1 MNTYS
6 SLKRSFDSQIQGR
19 KIQEPNVAITSNR
32 AKKSPRLCSPEQT
45 LDQFIE
51 LKPQHIQQTLK
62 KKKVIQ
68 GQQGKSKSQI
78 NTAKK
83 GFFPSQEKKLKKS
96 IQQQTKKKSNT
107 LFLSNST
114 SPQKQMNPKKHA
126 QINNIGEMLIKQQ
139 INKQNLQKD
148 VKQLPEKK
156 NLNNVEKRQQS
167 KKEDIQ
173 LYINCKRAQDTIN
186 LKHQEIQML
195 LEQKKKIENLVK
207 LDQLRKKILSKQ
219 KTIDARIKS
228 PKKGK
233 KKLKKNKQKEYP
245 DKILSP
251 EQEKPGKL
259 IDKLIKRQ
267 EQHTKM
273 QQNQFQLKYEQQQNK
288 QTKIKKHIDL
298 PQNEEEHSL
307 SYMQPN
313 DQILPNEVEETLNQ
327 FPPSN
332 YLKELVKTLISNNEV
347 LSTANLAQHDFQL
360 LEFYYMQA
368 AATKIQS
375 VWRGFYQRK
384 LILDS
389 YLRYLE
395 QEDQLQQENGQY
407 QNSSFLKESNQSSS
421 PKVANPPQSQN
432 NSELQY
438 EEEEEEEDSQRRQLD
453 VQQAITKIL
462 KKQQDSPQNQSS
474 QSFSQQQ
481 SDDLVVINQVPRG
494 SEIEDNDNEIKEN
507 GDLQNSIHDHKISKQ
522 ESIIQEIQHQLNDW
536 NFNLENLIT
545 ENRKSYAI
553 KTLKEQMQQ
562 AIITIVQSQIQKFQE
577 QQSKQQ
583 TETEQ
588 SVDFKM
594 RLSQETNT
602 EKNFN
607 DIRKKFKSVQE
618 QSEERLLQSSKDQS
632 TDINRSSLLALQS
645 QLMRREIEL
654 LSMREEAIQLRYQ
667 AEIKKN
673 ENDDNKKSELNLW
686 LKKEL
691 EDLQQTRQAIEIS
704 TKKEASAMKKIQ
716 RDLIIAQSF
725 DENNSKLQSLRKRV
739 DEQLSNL
746 KQSKQSISDIKLI
759 NNFCIP
765 NENELEKLAET
776 QSEDFNYEEQFQQ
789 KQFLK
794 DNFIE
799 SYETIEKSAKV
810 NLVVS
815 DLVLD
820 LLQEMTEEL
829 FLSENKFDI
838 LIQTLIRQSI
848 IPQIPTSI
856 IEIRYYIHNLFD
868 YILPQHYYEI
878 IKNINLPYGFSPQK
892 RLQFIHG
899 YMEQDESQ
907 YNEFLTFVLKEEYF
921 LEYEQYR
928 LQQNEAE
935 NEDSVTQAL
944 KELEHIHN
952 RAIFDACNEALN
964 FQRPYYCNS
973 GSPYPWE
980 GKIGH
985 KVINDNDLSEIFKNM
1000 ELKVVQWANSLCGLL
1015 PVEEEIAVSKE
1026 KQVILDEKNQ
1036 QIMLQQM
1043 QYQDNPEL
1051 MDQDYQQDPISQIR
1065 EQRLYKALIQDFKD
1079 LEYRWNQDQDDKA
1092 ELLMEIGDLIFEQC
1106 IEEFLIE
1113 SVVL

>member
-6 SLKRSFDSQIQGR
+6 SLKSFDSQIQGR

-32 AKKSPRLCSPEQT
+32 AKKSPRLCSPEQS

-51 LKPQHIQQTLK
+51 LKPQHMQQTLK

-96 IQQQTKKKSNT
+96 IQHQTKKKSNT

-114 SPQKQMNPKKHA
+114 SPQKQMNPKKPV

-156 NLNNVEKRQQS
+156 NQNTVEKRQNVQ
-167 KKEDIQ
+167 KDDIQ

-186 LKHQEIQML
+186 LKNQQIQML
-195 LEQKKKIENLVK
+195 LEQKKKIENLFK
-207 LDQLRKKILSKQ
+207 LEQLRKKILSKK
-219 KTIDARIKS
+219 KTIDTRIKS

-233 KKLKKNKQKEYP
+233 KKLKKNKQKEQIE
-245 DKILSP
+245 KILCSN
-251 EQEKPGKL
+251 QEKPGKL

-273 QQNQFQLKYEQQQNK
+273 EQNQQQLKQEQLQNK
-288 QTKIKKHIDL
+288 QNKIQKQIDL
-298 PQNEEEHSL
+298 PQYDEEHSF
-307 SYMQPN
+307 SYIEPT
-313 DQILPNEVEETLNQ
+313 DQILPNEVEDTLNQ

-332 YLKELVKTLISNNEV
+332 YLKELVKNLIQNNEV
-347 LSTANLAQHDFQL
+347 LATANLAQHDFKL

-389 YLRYLE
+389 YLKYLE
-395 QEDQLQQENGQY
+395 QEDQLQQENQQY
-407 QNSSFLKESNQSSS
+407 QNNSFLQESNKSSS
-421 PKVANPPQSQN
+421 PKVVNPPQSQN
-432 NSELQY
+432 NSVFQD
-438 EEEEEEEDSQRRQLD
+438 EEEEDDSHNKQLD
-453 VQQAITKIL
+453 VQQAINKIL
-462 KKQQDSPQNQSS
+462 EKQQSGSPLNQSS
-474 QSFSQQQ
+474 QQFSQQQ

-494 SEIEDNDNEIKEN
+494 SENEDNDQEIEENEDMESSKN
-507 GDLQNSIHDHKISKQ
+507 IHDHKISKQ
-522 ESIIQEIQHQLNDW
+522 ETIIQEIQHQLNDW

-562 AIITIVQSQIQKFQE
+562 AIISIVQSQIQKFQE

-583 TETEQ
+583 IETEQ
-588 SVDFKM
+588 SVDLKM

-667 AEIKKN
+667 AEIKKY
-673 ENDDNKKSELNLW
+673 ENDDNKKLELNFW

-691 EDLQQTRQAIEIS
+691 EDLQQTKQAIEIS

-759 NNFCIP
+759 NNFCVQ
-765 NENELEKLAET
+765 NENELEKLVET
-776 QSEDFNYEEQFQQ
+776 QSEDFNYEDQFQQ

-810 NLVVS
+810 NLIVS
-815 DLVLD
+815 DLVID

-829 FLSENKFDI
+829 FTNDNKFEI
-838 LIQTLIRQSI
+838 IIQNLIRQSI

-856 IEIRYYIHNLFD
+856 IDIRYYIHNLFD

-878 IKNINLPYGFSPQK
+878 IRNINIPYGFSPQK

-899 YMEQDESQ
+899 YMESDESQ
-907 YNEFLTFVLKEEYF
+907 YNEFLTFILKEEYF

-928 LQQNEAE
+928 LQQNESE

-1000 ELKVVQWANSLCGLL
+1000 ELKVVQWANSLCGFL
-1015 PVEEEIAVSKE
+1015 PVEEEIAISKE

-1051 MDQDYQQDPISQIR
+1051 MEQDYQQDPISQIR

-1092 ELLMEIGDLIFEQC
+1092 ELMMEIGDLIFEQC